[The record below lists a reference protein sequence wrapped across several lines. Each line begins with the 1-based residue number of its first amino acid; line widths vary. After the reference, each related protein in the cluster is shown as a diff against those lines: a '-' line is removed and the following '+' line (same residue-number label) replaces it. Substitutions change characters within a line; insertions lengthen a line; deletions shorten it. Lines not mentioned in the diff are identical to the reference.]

1 MQFKPYPE
9 YKDSGVEWLGD
20 VPAHW
25 GVARL
30 KYYAESNPSV
40 VKTKINLNENIEF
53 IPMSN
58 IDEIIGIVER
68 FDYRKLEEVSVG
80 YTSFNN
86 GDVIFA
92 KITPC
97 MENGNC
103 ALVDGMNFGFGYGST
118 EFIVFRARSGFE
130 KEFLYHF
137 LRREDLRN
145 IAANFMTGT
154 AGQQR
159 ISTKFL
165 DDFPASK
172 PSRADQKSIVSFLN
186 DETAKIDNLIAK
198 QEKLIELLEEQRK
211 TVITHA
217 VTKGLDPD
225 AQMKNS
231 GVEWL
236 GEVPAHWSIVMNR
249 HVFDYSKGLTITKDD
264 LRKEGVACI
273 NYGEIHSRLSFGF
286 EFDINKLLF
295 VSDDYLINYR
305 DCLVSHGDFVF
316 ADTSE
321 DLLGAGNF
329 TYMNNSK
336 SVFAGYHTIIC
347 KLKEKSVS
355 RFFAYYFESEGH
367 RCQIREEVK
376 GIKVYSITQGI
387 LKRLYSVIPPT
398 DEMRNIVSYLDAE
411 TAKIDQAISKQKNL
425 IVKLQEYRSSV
436 ISHAVTGKIDVR
448 DIAA

>member
-9 YKDSGVEWLGD
+9 YKDSGVEWLGE

-40 VKTKINLNENIEF
+40 VKTKLDANENIEF

-58 IDEIIGIVER
+58 IDEIIGIVEK

-118 EFIVFRARSGFE
+118 EFIVFRAKSNFG

-137 LRREDLRN
+137 LRREDLRK
-145 IAANFMTGT
+145 IAASFMTGT

-165 DDFPASK
+165 DDFPATN
-172 PSRADQKSIVSFLN
+172 PSEADQKSIVSFLN
-186 DETAKIDNLIAK
+186 DETAKIDNLISQ

-211 TVITHA
+211 SVITHA

-225 AQMKNS
+225 APMKDS

-236 GEVPAHWSIVMNR
+236 GEVPAHWDVKALKYLGKAFIGLTYSPEEVCDENDDGAILVLRSSNIQSGSIVF
-249 HVFDYSKGLTITKDD
+249 FDN
-264 LRKEGVACI
+264 V
-273 NYGEIHSRLSFGF
+273 
-286 EFDINKLLF
+286 F
-295 VSDDYLINYR
+295 VSKDIK
-305 DCLVSHGDFVF
+305 
-316 ADTSE
+316 E
-321 DLLGAGNF
+321 DLIIKDLDILICSRNGSKNLIGKNAIIKNESRVMTFGAF
-329 TYMNNSK
+329 TTVFRSKYQKYLYWMLNSK
-336 SVFAGYHTIIC
+336 IFEAQSGIYLTSTINQLTVGALESMVVTFP
-347 KLKEKSVS
+347 KAEEQLK
-355 RFFAYYFESEGH
+355 
-367 RCQIREEVK
+367 
-376 GIKVYSITQGI
+376 IT
-387 LKRLYSVIPPT
+387 L
-398 DEMRNIVSYLDAE
+398 YLDE
-411 TAKIDQAISKQKNL
+411 EIAKIDQAISKQRDL
-425 IVKLQEYRSSV
+425 IGKLKEYRSSI

-448 DIAA
+448 DMAA